1 MKKLKN
7 PMLQFSLNKNRIKT
21 PLSDKIYLTVIWLFL
36 AILLVII
43 IFPML
48 NMFALGFS
56 NGVYNSKVILLPKGL
71 NFSSFSY
78 ILRENEF
85 KVAFINSVIITISIT
100 VLSTLFMALLAYPMS
115 IEDFPFKKVLMII
128 FIIPM
133 LFSAGIVPSYLLV
146 KALGILNTLT
156 PLIVLSIFNTFNMLL
171 MKTYFENLP
180 TSVIEAAKIDGSGEL
195 QLLFSIIIP
204 MSVPVIATT
213 AFFTIFGAWNNY
225 GGAMI
230 FCQTNANA
238 QPLAYYIYNMLG
250 ASNVGITDQFKIIN
264 KLNIQSAAIII
275 SMIPVLI
282 VYPFV
287 MRNLKEGLVI
297 GSDK

>member
-1 MKKLKN
+1 MNMIKENMQLT
-7 PMLQFSLNKNRIKT
+7 LNRNKMKT
-21 PLSDKIYLTVIWLFL
+21 PISDKIYIAIIWIFL
-36 AILLVII
+36 SILMLII
-43 IFPML
+43 LFPML

-56 NGVYNSKVILLPKGL
+56 NGVFNAKVVILPKGFNL
-71 NFSSFSY
+71 NSFNY
-78 ILRENEF
+78 IFKEHEF
-85 KVAFINSVIITISIT
+85 TVAFVNSIIITISIT
-100 VLSTLFMALLAYPMS
+100 VLSTLCMALLAYPMS
-115 IEDFPFKKVLMII
+115 IQDFPFKKTLMII

-146 KALGILNTLT
+146 KALGMLNTLT

-180 TSVIEAAKIDGSGEL
+180 ESVIEAAKIDGSSEF

-204 MSVPVIATT
+204 MSIPVIATT

-238 QPLAYYIYNMLG
+238 QPLAYYIYKLLG
-250 ASNVGITDQFKIIN
+250 ASDVGITDQFKILN

-282 VYPFV
+282 VYPFI
-287 MRNLKEGLVI
+287 MKNLKEGLVI